1 MEFGQVYYIDYLK
14 RIPMQFILYFSEV
27 YSIFYEFR
35 ILKEFPGIKLENDFR
50 KLDKGRTV
58 LGRRVAQGRSLLDW
72 PNGQNGRAGPGQ

>member
-1 MEFGQVYYIDYLK
+1 MN
-14 RIPMQFILYFSEV
+14 
-27 YSIFYEFR
+27 FR
-35 ILKEFPGIKLENDFR
+35 ILKEFPGIKLENDFG